1 MENHFQMDLGK
12 SKDKDWCL
20 LLTCTIM
27 IRKAVITLVLP
38 SQPAGMVQWGVSKCG
53 SVGCVLI

>member
-1 MENHFQMDLGK
+1 MENHIQMDLGK
-12 SKDKDWCL
+12 SKDKDWYL
-20 LLTCTIM
+20 LLTCTINDQ
-27 IRKAVITLVLP
+27 KSCITLVLP